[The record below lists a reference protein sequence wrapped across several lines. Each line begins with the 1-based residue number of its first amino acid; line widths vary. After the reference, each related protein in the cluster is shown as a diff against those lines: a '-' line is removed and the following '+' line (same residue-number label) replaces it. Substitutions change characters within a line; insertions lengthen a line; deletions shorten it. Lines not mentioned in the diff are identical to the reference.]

1 MKKEMIFQLTENF
14 ENFSHKTD
22 DGVEFWLA
30 RDLQHLLNYSQWR
43 NFVLVIAKAKT
54 ACELSGQNID
64 DHFADISKTIKMLN
78 INPHEWINYNSR
90 CIDSSGDSESL
101 AGCHRKPKP
110 IGSQSFVFDNLLLK
124 IST

>member
-64 DHFADISKTIKMLN
+64 DHFADISKTIKMLKIDDLMLSRGIVPEN
-78 INPHEWINYNSR
+78 IPPEE
-90 CIDSSGDSESL
+90 DVKKL
-101 AGCHRKPKP
+101 ARRLNKEKKQ
-110 IGSQSFVFDNLLLK
+110 ILK
-124 IST
+124 K